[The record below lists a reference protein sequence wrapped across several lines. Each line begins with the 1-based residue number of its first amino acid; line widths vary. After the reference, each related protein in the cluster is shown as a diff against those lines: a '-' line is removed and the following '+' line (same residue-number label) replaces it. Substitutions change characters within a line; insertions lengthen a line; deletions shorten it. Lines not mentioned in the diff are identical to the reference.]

1 MAKKNNSKVIQML
14 SPENYIRQ
22 KARTL
27 PIYECLIN
35 TGWKELQMA
44 NLVVARQ
51 HTNGN
56 ITAGLYLVD
65 LACLGIKDTFW
76 LFNIPMSEYKEKIEY
91 FIETKEGIDK
101 IDYTLAHNIVY
112 AGLEFADDYEFKP
125 HKDFTSLTQ
134 YILDED
140 TDKIP
145 LIEIECGIDGLP
157 AYMPGPLH
165 SNSKAKQVI
174 AHLERVAGHENYY
187 LLDEE
192 GASIND
198 DEDDSDEDEDD
209 FDEDEDDFDE
219 EEDQFAN
226 MSLEDKRNEFVG
238 YFKRINQLSDVEA
251 ERFFEL
257 NQSVIDDVLDFDKY
271 DEYIDAFDQELSEI
285 EVDDD
290 TIPDEMLGIESDGN
304 PLPSEVKEQFVK
316 ILDRTSDLKKIKKQL
331 IRFRKNP
338 GTEAASAYLDLIVAE
353 REESKAYDT
362 LLKTTAEKYP
372 RYGLVQIQLAETKI
386 DAIISGAEENILY
399 QYNYF
404 FPDRDYIH
412 SWEFFSYLHMR
423 TLVIAHEGN
432 LEKLEAWKDIL
443 FDCQTDKMDVALLSG
458 IITMLQITQIADL
471 LKIK

>member
-27 PIYECLIN
+27 PVYECLIN
-35 TGWKELQMA
+35 TEWKESQMA
-44 NLVVARQ
+44 SLVVARQ

-65 LACLGIKDTFW
+65 LACVGIKDTLWF
-76 LFNIPMSEYKEKIEY
+76 FNIPVSEYKENLER
-91 FIETKEGIDK
+91 FMGMKENIDK
-101 IDYTLAHNIVY
+101 IDYTLAHNIIY
-112 AGLEFADDYEFKP
+112 ASLEFADDYEFKP
-125 HKDFTSLTQ
+125 HKDFTSVTQ

-165 SNSKAKQVI
+165 SDSKAKQVI
-174 AHLERVAGHENYY
+174 AHLERVAGHGNYY

-192 GASIND
+192 GSIIND
-198 DEDDSDEDEDD
+198 EEDD
-209 FDEDEDDFDE
+209 FDEEEDDFDEEEDDSDE

-238 YFKRINQLSDVEA
+238 YFKRINQLSDDEA

-257 NQSVIDDVLDFDKY
+257 NQSIVDDVLDLDKY

-285 EVDDD
+285 EVDKD
-290 TIPDEMLGIESDGN
+290 TIPDEMLGIEPGGD

-316 ILDRTSDLKKIKKQL
+316 MLDRTSDFKKIKKQL

-338 GTEAASAYLDLIVAE
+338 GTEAASAYLDLIVANM
-353 REESKAYDT
+353 EESKAYDA
-362 LLKTTAEKYP
+362 LLKTTVEKYP
-372 RYGLVQIQLAETKI
+372 RYGLVQIQWAETKI
-386 DAIISGAEENILY
+386 DAKISGAEENILY

-404 FPDRDYIH
+404 FPDRDSIH
-412 SWEFFSYLHMR
+412 SREFFSYLHMR
-423 TLVIAHEGN
+423 TLVIVHEGN
-432 LEKLEAWKDIL
+432 LEKIEAWKDIL
-443 FDCQTDKMDVALLSG
+443 PDYQTDKMDLALLSG
-458 IITMLQITQIADL
+458 IVTILQIALIADL